1 MGDLSQEWP
10 VYCNVCQDVT
20 VPSYMT
26 YNLYVSG
33 FVMAI
38 VAAIGLISNILVIVV
53 YLSPEQRVHSTSI
66 FLAALGCSDFCLV
79 FCAIF
84 LYVFEAWRHHDH
96 PLIWW
101 VYVNCAPLMFPLSTI
116 FQASSVY
123 FCVAAAM
130 DCFII
135 VVLPQS
141 IHHALCTP
149 KRAKYACMAI
159 MAFCVV
165 YNLPHFLEIQ
175 KVKCIDKYGELNGQI
190 CPTDIRTNE
199 AYFTVYYTYMY
210 TTFLAIGP
218 LALLIFLNACIVI
231 TILTKGSPGDDFDTT
246 SLILVVFL
254 FIFCNFM
261 ALLVNFVEVFFNDP
275 TMMVYLID
283 LSNLLVVV
291 NGTLNFYC
299 YFIFGAG
306 FRATLRKR
314 LKVFFNMLFPSKNL
328 TEKPPKCVWSSTE
341 LGTDSLIPVD

>member
-53 YLSPEQRVHSTSI
+53 YLI
-66 FLAALGCSDFCLV
+66 
-79 FCAIF
+79 
-84 LYVFEAWRHHDH
+84 
-96 PLIWW
+96 IWW

-275 TMMVYLID
+275 
-283 LSNLLVVV
+283 
-291 NGTLNFYC
+291 
-299 YFIFGAG
+299 
-306 FRATLRKR
+306 
-314 LKVFFNMLFPSKNL
+314 MLFPSKNL